1 MELRAKMA
9 GLSTAGMVCI
19 RFSQRLWPAWLI
31 MDVASIQLWV
41 QLVCRDIV
49 TISIVLFVQ
58 IRQA

>member
-1 MELRAKMA
+1 MA

-19 RFSQRLWPAWLI
+19 RFSQRLWPAWLV